1 MEIYALDHVQL
12 AMPAG
17 HEESARAFYVAV
29 LGLAEH
35 VKPVNL
41 RGCGGVW
48 FVGGS
53 LKLHLGAEAEFQ
65 PVKEAQPALLV
76 HDLEAVDAEYT
87 AA

>member
-17 HEESARAFYVAV
+17 QEESAKAFYVGV

-41 RGCGGVW
+41 RGRGGVW

-53 LKLHLGAEAEFQ
+53 LKLNLGAEAEFR
-65 PVKEAQPALLV
+65 PIKEAQPALLV
-76 HDLEAVDAEYT
+76 RDLEAAAAEYT

>member
-17 HEESARAFYVAV
+17 QEESAKAFYVGV

-41 RGCGGVW
+41 RGRGGVW

-53 LKLHLGAEAEFQ
+53 LKLNLGAEAEFQ
-65 PVKEAQPALLV
+65 PIKEAQPALLV
-76 HDLEAVDAEYT
+76 RDLEAAAAECI